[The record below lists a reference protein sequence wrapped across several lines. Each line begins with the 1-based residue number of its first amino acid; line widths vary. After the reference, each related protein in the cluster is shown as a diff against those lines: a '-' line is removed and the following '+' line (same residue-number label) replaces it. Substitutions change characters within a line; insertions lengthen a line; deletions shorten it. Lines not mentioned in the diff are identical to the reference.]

1 MHKIIPRYYHF
12 IDNLNIEK
20 IKKFNHNIGLIYRN
34 YTTQPK
40 LNQVIDFR
48 NHCKRNKIIFIISK
62 YYNIAVNCKLDGI
75 YIPSFD
81 KDKLYINDMY
91 LKKFIIIGSAH
102 NLKEIKE
109 KKNQK
114 IQQLMISPV
123 FKNKNNRPSLGLY
136 RYNLLKN
143 FAQIPTI
150 PLGGINNKN
159 IKLLKM
165 FKEYKFAAI
174 NFFKS

>member
-34 YTTQPK
+34 YTAQPK

-62 YYNIAVNCKLDGI
+62 YYNIAVNCMLDGI

-102 NLKEIKE
+102 NFNEIKE

-114 IQQLMISPV
+114 IQQLMISPI